1 MNSRLG
7 AFVFHAHRLTRIAPR
22 GATRDRGN
30 QSIAAPKL
38 NIVAINQALGLSY
51 GFLIA
56 VVKQRFESD
65 EMPVDP
71 NGKGPILC
79 IPKVS

>member
-1 MNSRLG
+1 
-7 AFVFHAHRLTRIAPR
+7 
-22 GATRDRGN
+22 
-30 QSIAAPKL
+30 
-38 NIVAINQALGLSY
+38 VAINQALGLSY

-56 VVKQRFESD
+56 VAKQRFESD

-71 NGKGPILC
+71 NGKGRYSA